1 MTALSNAWRL
11 LRQHG
16 VRKFIDRYVYRSQQ
30 RIVVRGGFAGPS
42 VPDRVGKIVLRLATE
57 SDLDHLDE
65 LEEYGRG
72 SIQRRY
78 VKEGTDW
85 LFVACDDERVVATER
100 ASRVVRDW
108 IASRVVQLRDGQL
121 WSADAFCLP
130 EYRSQGISRQ
140 LGMFGQRFLA
150 AQGYKE
156 SFGSI
161 AVENTPALRM
171 ARRAGVTFAYHISYV
186 RILFWE
192 RIRVSEDVPKKLWD
206 GLK

>member
-1 MTALSNAWRL
+1 MSAVRSAWRC
-11 LRQHG
+11 LRQQG
-16 VRKFIDRYVYRSQQ
+16 VREFIDRYVYHVQQ
-30 RIVVRGGFAGPS
+30 RLVVRGSFAGPP
-42 VPDRVGKIVLRLATE
+42 VTDRVGNIVLRLATR
-57 SDLDHLDE
+57 SDLERLDE
-65 LEEYGRG
+65 LERYGRG

-78 VKEGTDW
+78 VEEGTDW

-100 ASRVVRDW
+100 ASRVVRDRL
-108 IASRVVQLRDGQL
+108 ASRVVRLRDGQL
-121 WSADAFCLP
+121 WSADGFCLP
-130 EYRSQGISRQ
+130 EYRNQGISRQ

-161 AVENTPALRM
+161 AVTNTPSLRM
-171 ARRAGVTFAYHISYV
+171 ARRAGATPAYHISYV

-192 RIRVSEDVPKKLWD
+192 RIRVSENVPIKLWD